1 MVDLAPNP
9 HQDLNLVQLT
19 LKLQLL
25 KLQVV
30 RIVLDLNLRLDLNL
44 VQFTDLNLLL
54 DLNLVQLMDLN
65 HLLGPKLHLD
75 LVQPTHKL
83 LVVTALGLN
92 LHLDLNR
99 HLVQLILLKLLVAHL
114 DLDLNLHLGHNLMQQ
129 LLKLQVVPLDLDLN
143 LHLDLNLVQKQ
154 QQPQFMLQLQLP
166 KLQFMLQLQL
176 PKLQFIQLLKLLAVR
191 TVLGLNPHLGLN
203 LAQFMH
209 PLALAPNLLQD
220 LNLDHTKQPQQLQLI
235 KLLQKHQPKFVLK
248 KQLKHLPLIQRLQLR
263 LQATLQAK

>member
-1 MVDLAPNP
+1 
-9 HQDLNLVQLT
+9 
-19 LKLQLL
+19 
-25 KLQVV
+25 
-30 RIVLDLNLRLDLNL
+30 
-44 VQFTDLNLLL
+44 
-54 DLNLVQLMDLN
+54 MDLN

-75 LVQPTHKL
+75 LVQLTPKL

-114 DLDLNLHLGHNLMQQ
+114 DLDLNLHLGPNHMQQ
-129 LLKLQVVPLDLDLN
+129 LLKLQVVLDLN

-154 QQPQFMLQLQLP
+154 QQPQFMLQLP
-166 KLQFMLQLQL
+166 KL
-176 PKLQFIQLLKLLAVR
+176 KFILQLLKLLV
-191 TVLGLNPHLGLN
+191 VPLDLDLILHLGLN

-235 KLLQKHQPKFVLK
+235 LQKHQPKFVLK
-248 KQLKHLPLIQRLQLR
+248 QQLKHLPLIQRLQLR

>member
-1 MVDLAPNP
+1 
-9 HQDLNLVQLT
+9 
-19 LKLQLL
+19 
-25 KLQVV
+25 
-30 RIVLDLNLRLDLNL
+30 
-44 VQFTDLNLLL
+44 
-54 DLNLVQLMDLN
+54 MDLN
-65 HLLGPKLHLD
+65 LGPKLHLD
-75 LVQPTHKL
+75 LVLVQPTPKL

-166 KLQFMLQLQL
+166 KLQFMLQL
-176 PKLQFIQLLKLLAVR
+176 LKLLAVR

-248 KQLKHLPLIQRLQLR
+248 KQLKHLPLIQRLQQR

>member
-1 MVDLAPNP
+1 
-9 HQDLNLVQLT
+9 
-19 LKLQLL
+19 
-25 KLQVV
+25 
-30 RIVLDLNLRLDLNL
+30 
-44 VQFTDLNLLL
+44 
-54 DLNLVQLMDLN
+54 MDLN

-83 LVVTALGLN
+83 QVVTALDLN

-99 HLVQLILLKLLVAHL
+99 HLVQLILLKLLVAH
-114 DLDLNLHLGHNLMQQ
+114 QQ

-248 KQLKHLPLIQRLQLR
+248 QQLKHLPLIQRLQLR